1 LNGSLV
7 SMSKVTLQDIE
18 DALPCPDIDYEYE
31 IERVS
36 PMVHRVWLI
45 HPQDKYL
52 FKQDVRTVYCYLKGD
67 KVHAPLSVKKMRP
80 KSLCHISELHL
91 QRWQTTI
98 IPTQTSLRWM
108 DK

>member
-1 LNGSLV
+1 MAKTTV
-7 SMSKVTLQDIE
+7 QDIE

-36 PMVHRVWLI
+36 PLVFRVWLV

-52 FKQDVRTVYCYLKGD
+52 FKEDVKTVYCYVKGG
-67 KVHAPLSVKKMRP
+67 KVYPPISTKKMRP
-80 KSLCHISELHL
+80 KSLCPLSELYT

-108 DK
+108 D